1 MLNIHPAIV
10 HTPVGLLTIYSLLE
24 FLRFKKLLA
33 RPYWFYIKAA
43 LVIVGFGG
51 AIAAYLTGDLLED
64 AFRGEKLLEVHSNF
78 ALVTSI
84 LYGVIAAGYLV
95 LWFQKEC
102 GSWAFLKN
110 KNVAK
115 IWQMKLALANFLQKT
130 WVAVPLALAA
140 LICIFITG
148 ALGGA
153 IAYGP
158 DVDPM
163 VSFIYKLFF

>member
-33 RPYWFYIKAA
+33 RPYWFYIKAT

-64 AFRGEKLLEVHSNF
+64 AFRGDALVEMHSNF
-78 ALVTSI
+78 ALATSI
-84 LYGVIAAGYLV
+84 LYGIIAAGYLV
-95 LWFQKEC
+95 LWFQKEW
-102 GSWAFLKN
+102 GDLAFLKN
-110 KNVAK
+110 KNIAK
-115 IWQMKLALANFLQKT
+115 IWQLKLFCANFLQKT
-130 WVAVPLALAA
+130 WVAVPLSLLAFV
-140 LICIFITG
+140 CIFITG
-148 ALGGA
+148 TLGGA

-158 DVDPM
+158 
-163 VSFIYKLFF
+163 